1 MIFKEIKPELLNN
14 ETPVLIIG
22 SGPAGISTALDL
34 AKKNISSTIIEA
46 GEEFYSDE
54 SQSQYEGKIIG
65 DRLESLS
72 QSRLRQFGGTS
83 AIWGG
88 WCRPLESY
96 DFLKWPISKK
106 NIDPYLEEAC
116 SILEIPNKFRTS
128 NLNQE
133 INQAEY
139 QYSLIQFGFH
149 YKEFLKKTDKIKIFL
164 NSQLSHFE
172 SENKQIT
179 HAVIKNNYKTIKIKS
194 KNFVLATG
202 GIENS
207 RLLIWSRIK
216 NKKLLDD
223 NLPIGKYWMHHP
235 FIYGGKGI
243 IYKSKLKNNLK
254 KNFLNYEG
262 PIHFTQ
268 SENFLKENNI
278 LSCSMHIIPA
288 EDKKYE
294 NAKQIIREIAC
305 IAPKLGNKLRMLLQK
320 RELYCGN
327 IKMHL
332 EENYKS
338 ENSVTL
344 DTKKDKN
351 GIPMPI
357 LNYQQSKTT
366 IVSCKKAL
374 MSFANFCVDK
384 NIGRIAISDDIVN
397 ENKIK
402 NIAQGGYHH
411 SGGTIMGD
419 NKNNS
424 VVNSNLKVHNTNN
437 LYVLGSSIF
446 TTVGYVNPTL
456 SIIQFSLKLSN
467 YLKEKLV

>member
-1 MIFKEIKPELLNN
+1 MIFKEIKPELLNDDS
-14 ETPVLIIG
+14 PVLIIG
-22 SGPAGISTALDL
+22 SGPAGISVALDL
-34 AKKNISSTIIEA
+34 EKKNINSIIIEA

-65 DRLESLS
+65 DNLEGLS

-83 AIWGG
+83 GIWGG
-88 WCRPLESY
+88 WCRPFENY

-106 NIDPYLEEAC
+106 NIDPYLEESC
-116 SILEIPNKFRTS
+116 NILEIPNKFRTS
-128 NLNQE
+128 NLSQE
-133 INQAEY
+133 VNQAEY
-139 QYSLIQFGFH
+139 QYSLVQFGYH
-149 YKEFLKKTDKIKIFL
+149 YKEFLKKSGKVKIFL

-172 SENKQIT
+172 SENKKIT
-179 HAVIKNNYKTIKIKS
+179 KAVIKNNNKTIKIKS
-194 KNFVLATG
+194 KNFILATG

-216 NKKLLDD
+216 NKNLLDN

-243 IYKSKLKNNLK
+243 VYKSKLNDKFEK
-254 KNFLNYEG
+254 KFLNYEG

-268 SENFLKENNI
+268 SENFLKENNM
-278 LSCSMHIIPA
+278 LSCSMHIIPT

-305 IAPKLGNKLRMLLQK
+305 FAPKLGNKLRMFLQK
-320 RELYCGN
+320 KELYCGN

-332 EENYKS
+332 EENYDS
-338 ENSVTL
+338 DNSVIL
-344 DTKKDKN
+344 DAKKDKN

-357 LNYQQSKTT
+357 LNYQQSKST
-366 IVSCKKAL
+366 ILSCKKAL
-374 MSFANFCVDK
+374 ISFANFCVDK
-384 NIGRIAISDDIVN
+384 DIGRIAISDNIIN

-424 VVNSNLKVHNTNN
+424 VVDKNLKVHNTDN
-437 LYVLGSSIF
+437 LYVLGSSTF
-446 TTVGYVNPTL
+446 TTIGYVNPTL
-456 SIIQFSLKLSN
+456 SIVQFSLRLSN